1 MSGGSLSSEVSGRT
15 LEQQP
20 TQRTRHQYEQML
32 AGIDAIIWEAD
43 ARTFQFTFVS
53 QYAER
58 LLGYASDDWLGP
70 GFWAA
75 HVHPDDRAGA
85 VEIFRRVSGERST
98 QNFEYRMVAA
108 DGQSVWL
115 TGTVSSVVSADKVT
129 GLRGIMIDDTDRKRA
144 EEALRESEEFHR
156 LLTASATD
164 FIRLHDTA
172 GRSIFASPSTER
184 LYGCVPTTLFELAHP
199 DDLEQCWRW
208 WEHTLAGANELLH
221 WRVRDRDGAWRWLET
236 CAAIVTLHGQP
247 HVLTI
252 CRDITERKRT
262 ERALTESHSLLRAIV
277 EGTAD
282 VIFVKDREGRYLLI
296 NEAGARTLGRPVEE
310 IIGHDDAMLFPAN
323 VVRAIDERDQQVLSS
338 GEPQTFEERLLQ
350 AGALRTYVTTKGVYR
365 DDDGIAIGLIGIS
378 SDVTELKRLEEQ
390 FRQAQKMEAVGQ
402 LAGGV
407 AHDFNNLLTV
417 IIAYG
422 TMMAEELAPGE
433 ASRADIEQILAA
445 ADRASGLTRQLLA
458 FSRRQVLQPRVVDP
472 NQAVTTVATMLRRV
486 IGEDITIRIQLDS
499 AAWPVYADPG
509 QLEQVLMN
517 LAVNGRDAMH
527 AGGVLS
533 LRTTN
538 VEIVTVTHDR
548 PGLVPGE
555 YVTLMVEDT
564 GTGIEPDVLP
574 RLFEPFFT
582 TKEPG
587 KGTGLGLATV
597 YGIVKQSGGFVYVD
611 SKPGEGSR
619 FVVYFPRHQ
628 GASNAEPTVAAP
640 VLQGGMATILLVE
653 DDAAVRPAVRRMLE
667 RQGYTVLDAADGADA
682 LQLAA
687 SADARGER
695 IDLVL
700 TDVVMPVQGG
710 RVLGERLAMHWPGI
724 RVLYMSGY
732 TDDEIL
738 RRGLVV

>member
-1 MSGGSLSSEVSGRT
+1 
-15 LEQQP
+15 
-20 TQRTRHQYEQML
+20 
-32 AGIDAIIWEAD
+32 
-43 ARTFQFTFVS
+43 
-53 QYAER
+53 
-58 LLGYASDDWLGP
+58 
-70 GFWAA
+70 
-75 HVHPDDRAGA
+75 
-85 VEIFRRVSGERST
+85 
-98 QNFEYRMVAA
+98 
-108 DGQSVWL
+108 
-115 TGTVSSVVSADKVT
+115 
-129 GLRGIMIDDTDRKRA
+129 MIDDTDRKRA
-144 EEALRESEEFHR
+144 EEELRESEQFHR

-184 LYGCVPTTLFELAHP
+184 LYGCAPTTLFELAHP
-199 DDLEQCWRW
+199 DDLEQCSRW
-208 WEHTLAGANELLH
+208 WERLLAGANELLH
-221 WRVRDRDGAWRWLET
+221 WRVRDTDGAWRWLET
-236 CAAIVTLHGQP
+236 RATVISFHGRP

-262 ERALTESHSLLRAIV
+262 ERALTESASLLRAIV

-296 NEAGARTLGRPVEE
+296 NAAGARSLGRPVEQ
-310 IIGHDDAMLFPAN
+310 IIGRDDTMLFPPN
-323 VVRAIDERDQQVLSS
+323 VVRVIGERDHQVLTS
-338 GEPQTFEERLLQ
+338 GEAQTFEETLLQ

-417 IIAYG
+417 IVAYG
-422 TMMAEELAPGE
+422 TMMAEELAPDD
-433 ASRADIEQILAA
+433 ASRGDIEQILAA

-458 FSRRQVLQPRVVDP
+458 FSRRQVLQPRVVDT
-472 NQAVTTVATMLRRV
+472 NQTVTAVATMLRRV
-486 IGEDITIRIQLDS
+486 IGEDITISMQLDS

-517 LAVNGRDAMH
+517 LAVNGRDAMGR
-527 AGGVLS
+527 GGVLS

-538 VEIVTVTHDR
+538 VDVVAATHDR
-548 PGLVPGE
+548 PGLVPGQ
-555 YVTLMVEDT
+555 YVALMVEDT
-564 GTGIEPDVLP
+564 GTGIEPAIVP

-597 YGIVKQSGGFVYVD
+597 YGIVKQSGGFIYVD
-611 SKPGEGSR
+611 STPGQGSR

-628 GASNAEPTVAAP
+628 GPANAEPTLVAP
-640 VLQGGMATILLVE
+640 VSPRGMATILLVE

-738 RRGLVV
+738 RRGLVVPGASFLEKPFTPMRLAEAVRHALDQPRRAPSR